1 MKLKKKTYMVLIWT
15 WEYLFKKIINTTELI
30 KKKFFAKPYKKKNTW
45 NEKNSS
51 SFIIQIYS

>member
-1 MKLKKKTYMVLIWT
+1 MVLIWT

-30 KKKFFAKPYKKKNTW
+30 KKSFLQNPIKKKNTW